1 MSRTPANV
9 PLLEYPCFY
18 TFKAIGR
25 VKADAPADFADH
37 VRSLVA
43 GVLGYVSPDS
53 CSVRES
59 GKGNYHS
66 VSVLVHL
73 QSEAQRR
80 AVYESFWKDER
91 VVFYL

>member
-1 MSRTPANV
+1 MSRPESNP
-9 PLLEYPCFY
+9 PLLRYPCFY

-25 VKADAPADFADH
+25 ASDASSGFAEH
-37 VRSLVA
+37 VRSLVSA
-43 GVLGYVSPDS
+43 VIGYVSPDS

-59 GKGNYHS
+59 GKGTYQS

-73 QSEAQRR
+73 QSEDQRR

>member
-1 MSRTPANV
+1 MTQTPANA
-9 PLLEYPCFY
+9 PLLQYPCFY
-18 TFKAIGR
+18 TFKAIGK
-25 VKADAPADFADH
+25 VAAPDAEFAHH
-37 VRSLVA
+37 VRGLVS

-53 CSVRES
+53 CTVRES

-73 QSEAQRR
+73 QSEEQRR

>member
-1 MSRTPANV
+1 MKQIPENA
-9 PLLEYPCFY
+9 PLLKYPCFY

-25 VKADAPADFADH
+25 AGGDSEFASH
-37 VRSLVA
+37 VRGLVSS
-43 GVLGYVSPDS
+43 VLGYVSPDS

-73 QSEAQRR
+73 QSEEQRR
-80 AVYESFWKDER
+80 AVYRSFWTDER

>member
-1 MSRTPANV
+1 MTETPANA
-9 PLLEYPCFY
+9 PLLKYPCFY
-18 TFKAIGR
+18 TFKAIG
-25 VKADAPADFADH
+25 KAEGAPFDEH
-37 VRSLVA
+37 VRGLV
-43 GVLGYVSPDS
+43 GGILGYVSPDS
-53 CSVRES
+53 CSIRES

-73 QSEAQRR
+73 QSEEQRR